1 MPQNFTRITAEDVK
15 YYLLVE
21 LFDQGKDGF
30 DLTVCNGDHVWR
42 ETGKQ
47 SENMEPIII
56 LMKDSSLFSH
66 VSCLESGN
74 IGNTLAVLVVNLLV
88 PFVISSDNL
97 IQVRSNQENDNKFN

>member
-30 DLTVCNGDHVWR
+30 DLTVCNGDRVWR

-56 LMKDSSLFSH
+56 FLKDSSLFSH

-74 IGNTLAVLVVNLLV
+74 IGNTLAFLVVNLLV
-88 PFVISSDNL
+88 PFEISSDNL